1 MTSICTLFIIELV
14 VPSRG
19 QAENAAVYPYIGDSI
34 FLKRDNWTN
43 QKKI

>member
-1 MTSICTLFIIELV
+1 MISTLFIIKLV
-14 VPSRG
+14 LPSRG

-34 FLKRDNWTN
+34 YWKRGKWIN